1 MEEIQAIDRHIA
13 RGDHDKAAAAITEEM
28 QRQMAVFGPPE
39 FCRQEIERRRKMGLK
54 LPVIAPFAVGGAKNS
69 YRATIEAFEG

>member
-1 MEEIQAIDRHIA
+1 MDYYRNFFLRTGFMEEIQAIDRHIA

-39 FCRQEIERRRKMGLK
+39 FCRQEIERRRKM
-54 LPVIAPFAVGGAKNS
+54 
-69 YRATIEAFEG
+69 